1 MNVENTFCLKQTFN
15 FIKNNFVLFLIHSLI
30 LEVLILI
37 IYILFKSNMFFLKLA
52 FDLPIPEVVIFPLTG
67 IETSLILLF
76 LTFFFLLIIAI
87 IKYIYDF
94 LDYNNYSKE
103 YREKLIKKLNFKN
116 FSLKYYLKY
125 SFLISLTFSL
135 ILSILLLFFSGFTI
149 LIYLILYTIFYIFT
163 YNALDKTSSIFLL
176 FFSSSF
182 FILFLVLNFYTI
194 FVIFRKLFIV
204 RKINKILVELREIL
218 SSDFYRNTF
227 TYEYFFYWSKW
238 ILTVLGILFFSF
250 VIGRLIPNIIYNLP
264 YGKLIHQLIVVYI
277 YILALTFITV
287 YTAICSYFSKEKLEF
302 PYYLR

>member
-227 TYEYFFYWSKW
+227 TYEHFFYWS
-238 ILTVLGILFFSF
+238 I
-250 VIGRLIPNIIYNLP
+250 
-264 YGKLIHQLIVVYI
+264 
-277 YILALTFITV
+277 
-287 YTAICSYFSKEKLEF
+287 
-302 PYYLR
+302 

>member
-1 MNVENTFCLKQTFN
+1 MNLENTFCLKQTFN

-30 LEVLILI
+30 LEILFLM
-37 IYILFKSNMFFLKLA
+37 IYFSFKSNMFFLKLA
-52 FDLPIPEVVIFPLTG
+52 FDLPVPEVVIFPLTG

-76 LTFFFLLIIAI
+76 LTFFFLLIVAI

-103 YREKLIKKLNFKN
+103 YREKLVSKLDFKN
-116 FSLKYYLKY
+116 FNLKYYLKY
-125 SFLISLTFSL
+125 SFFISLTFSL

-163 YNALDKTSSIFLL
+163 YNSLDKISSIFLL
-176 FFSSSF
+176 FFASSL

-194 FVIFRKLFIV
+194 FVIFRKLFVV
-204 RKINKILVELREIL
+204 RKINQFLTELKDILN
-218 SSDFYRNTF
+218 SDFYRNTF

-238 ILTVLGILFFSF
+238 ILTVLGILFFGF
-250 VIGRLIPNIIYNLP
+250 ITGRLISDIIDNLP
-264 YGKLIHQLIVVYI
+264 YGKLIHQFIVVYI
-277 YILALTFITV
+277 YILTLTFTTV